1 MEHSQKVQN
10 SRITIKNSLHTYLK
24 SKNYAINERFRRSDL
39 VLTQSREDFMMD
51 LKIKNEISRT
61 NSFSYSNIS
70 SLNSNTSP
78 VDQQFTKL
86 MAFVQQE
93 KRPVVHQEL
102 EKLLPPLLCHLYIEM
117 LKGKDWKP
125 AHDFLRKYSVLLGPI
140 DAKSQQKFNGNDTQ
154 IPSPIVFT
162 SNVLN
167 NQNSHLKPPPP
178 LPPLSSSSPSPPPL
192 QLATDDNEKRVKMF
206 KELIEH
212 LSTLQRIE
220 DCESNRDIVMFRSC
234 KYEVKLSNQALA
246 SLNKFL
252 AKHGHVLILQLLH
265 VWFSMDLYQ
274 LKDDMNEIDDD
285 QLSTSSSSS
294 SDSIINFSEYNSS
307 NYNVVK
313 QKSTNRDH
321 RSTGAVVTKFDQ
333 LNCDNQKDISNS
345 RLHSFSSNN
354 NEQQQNYEEC
364 NDGANNLKLKRLQ
377 SCLNQVNSKYHMPI
391 RLFNINNT
399 DNSLCSVNLDKS
411 MCHLAAG
418 FEDSTIMLWSLN
430 GYENYGRK
438 PYQMFDDRLC
448 KWSINNCNRY
458 LTDDLSDYSSDDD
471 ELSINNSKGEK
482 NSISKCFFS
491 SNSQSVV
498 LRGHRSAVTDLMF
511 GRKHDIMLSVSR
523 DSTLRVWKADSYTCA
538 SVYRYVI
545 IILIKRSLELLS
557 NNNECVC
564 RGHEYPIWCV
574 DESSNGC
581 YAATGSRD
589 STARLWNYERK
600 FPVKT
605 FVGHTQD
612 VECIAFHPNGVYIA
626 TGSTDTTIRMWC
638 VVSGKLLRIFTE
650 CHLPVNAISF
660 SPDGKMLAA
669 AGDET
674 KIRIFDLAA
683 GQQLADLKNHTAPV
697 KSLSWSSNSK
707 KLLSGCTDGNFYVWN
722 INYLGL
728 SESSSSKSTPANQT
742 SSNSAT
748 NSTNSSTLLQMSN
761 TGSKRILK
769 VRFDKDNDLIHM
781 IGND

>member
-24 SKNYAINERFRRSDL
+24 TKNYAINERYRRSDL

-140 DAKSQQKFNGNDTQ
+140 DAKTQQKFNGNDTV
-154 IPSPIVFT
+154 IPSPIVFS

-167 NQNSHLKPPPP
+167 NQNSHLKPPPA
-178 LPPLSSSSPSPPPL
+178 S
-192 QLATDDNEKRVKMF
+192 DDNEKQLRMF
-206 KELIEH
+206 KELIEN
-212 LSTLQRIE
+212 LSTLQRYE

-274 LKDDMNEIDDD
+274 LKDDMNELDDD

-294 SDSIINFSEYNSS
+294 SDSIINFSEYSSS

-313 QKSTNRDH
+313 QKSTNRD
-321 RSTGAVVTKFDQ
+321 RSTAVTKFDQ

-354 NEQQQNYEEC
+354 NEQQQNYEELHES
-364 NDGANNLKLKRLQ
+364 ANNLKLKRLQ

-391 RLFNINNT
+391 RIFNINNT

-438 PYQMFDDRLC
+438 PYQMFDDRL
-448 KWSINNCNRY
+448 
-458 LTDDLSDYSSDDD
+458 
-471 ELSINNSKGEK
+471 
-482 NSISKCFFS
+482 
-491 SNSQSVV
+491 SNSQSIV

-523 DSTLRVWKADSYTCA
+523 DSTLRVWKSDSYTCA
-538 SVYRYVI
+538 SVY
-545 IILIKRSLELLS
+545 
-557 NNNECVC
+557 

-638 VVSGKLLRIFTE
+638 VVSGKVLRIFTD

-660 SPDGKMLAA
+660 SPDGKFLAA

-728 SESSSSKSTPANQT
+728 SESSSSKSTTANP

-748 NSTNSSTLLQMSN
+748 TNSSTLLQMSH

-769 VRFDKDNDLIHM
+769 VRFDGDNDLIHM